1 MKKPGVLVIAV
12 LLAIGSFA
20 FARYHHLNKNSA
32 TVSNPFGQHETTT
45 VTNPFVDKSLF
56 GDWMKDE
63 WPFAIALPIAFLVG
77 GVVLALR
84 K

>member
-1 MKKPGVLVIAV
+1 MKNAGVLVVAV

-20 FARYHHLNKNSA
+20 FAHYHHLNKNSA
-32 TVSNPFGQHETTT
+32 TVSNPFGQHESTT
-45 VTNPFVDKSLF
+45 VTNPFVDRSLF
-56 GDWMKDE
+56 GSWVKDE

-77 GVVLALR
+77 GVVLAMR

>member
-1 MKKPGVLVIAV
+1 
-12 LLAIGSFA
+12 LLAVGSFA
-20 FARYHHLNKNSA
+20 FARYHHVNKNSA

-63 WPFAIALPIAFLVG
+63 WPFAIALPVALLVG
-77 GVVLALR
+77 GVVLAVR

>member
-1 MKKPGVLVIAV
+1 MKNAGVLVAAV
-12 LLAIGSFA
+12 VLAIGSIG

-63 WPFAIALPIAFLVG
+63 WPFAIALPIAFLAAG
-77 GVVLALR
+77 LVLAVR
-84 K
+84 R